1 MMKKYILKQK
11 YFLLG
16 AVFLALFCS
25 LLSILLVYIIQN
37 LIDSMIVGEIQ
48 LLQRMVILLVGIL
61 VTNFIL
67 GYFSSLLEAKI
78 SQKLHL
84 DLKKNLF
91 QSILS
96 QKYKE
101 FKKTSIGSKLSIFEN
116 DINFVEEYYF
126 NNIFVLMRNIIV
138 LVVAVTYLFS
148 LSIPMGTLL
157 IACTI
162 IILFVPLLLGKN
174 LDSIS
179 EEYADDKGRFIGQ
192 LKDYCEGMDVIHAY
206 NIEKYVR
213 ENYVAILK
221 RLENKLFQMRKMLGL
236 YNQTMVTG
244 NYLIIAI
251 SFSAGGFLVIKK
263 FISVGELI
271 AITQV
276 LNIIMQPI
284 GEIASALVEMKGS
297 LAVRQKLENMA
308 REKEQETC
316 PKVDFS
322 EMIFSGIEC
331 RNISYSTDDGAFSLS
346 KITMKLE
353 PKKKYVVIGSS
364 GCGKTTLLKILSNVL
379 DVSSGDIYINGL
391 NYTEDEGVV
400 ARMISFVHQD
410 TFIFNDTIENNI
422 KLYQDYTPEVFDN
435 AISATLLKEN
445 LKDRIQADCSEGGRS
460 LSGGEKQRIAIARAI
475 LRDSPVL
482 LMDEITAALDRITAK
497 KIVGNLFAMEDKTIV
512 FVTHK
517 METEFLRKADC
528 IICMNQGRIIETG
541 IWSELMDQKGYF
553 YKLYATD
560 RSEI

>member
-1 MMKKYILKQK
+1 
-11 YFLLG
+11 
-16 AVFLALFCS
+16 
-25 LLSILLVYIIQN
+25 
-37 LIDSMIVGEIQ
+37 MIAGEMQ
-48 LLQRMVILLVGIL
+48 LLQRMVVLLVGLLIA
-61 VTNFIL
+61 NFIL
-67 GYFSSLLEAKI
+67 GYFTSLLEAKI
-78 SQKLHL
+78 SQKLHF
-84 DLKKNLF
+84 DLKRNLF
-91 QSILS
+91 QSILN

-126 NNIFVLMRNIIV
+126 NNIFVLMRNVIV
-138 LVVAVTYLFS
+138 LVVAIAYLFS
-148 LSIPMGTLL
+148 LSIPMAVLL
-157 IACTI
+157 ITCTI
-162 IILFVPLLLGKN
+162 VVLFVPLLLGKN

-179 EEYADDKGRFIGQ
+179 VQYADDKGKFIGQ

-206 NIEKYVR
+206 NIEKNVS
-213 ENYVAILK
+213 ENYIVILK
-221 RLENKLFQMRKMLGL
+221 RLENKLFQMKKMIGL

-244 NYLIIAI
+244 NYLIIVI
-251 SFSAGGFLVIKK
+251 SFSVGGFLVINK

-297 LAVRQKLENMA
+297 FAVRQRLENTD
-308 REKEQETC
+308 REEEQEIC
-316 PKVDFS
+316 PKVDSS

-331 RNISYSTDDGAFSLS
+331 RNISYITDDGAFSLS

-353 PKKKYVVIGSS
+353 PKKKYIVIGSS

-391 NYTEDEGVV
+391 NYTEDERMVT
-400 ARMISFVHQD
+400 RMISFVHQD

-435 AISATLLKEN
+435 AISVTLLKEN
-445 LKDRIQADCSEGGRS
+445 LKDRIQAECSEGGRS

-482 LMDEITAALDRITAK
+482 LMDEITAALDRVTAK

-517 METEFLRKADC
+517 MESEFLRKADC
-528 IICMNQGRIIETG
+528 IICMDQGRIIETG
-541 IWSELMDQKGYF
+541 IWNELMNQKGYF